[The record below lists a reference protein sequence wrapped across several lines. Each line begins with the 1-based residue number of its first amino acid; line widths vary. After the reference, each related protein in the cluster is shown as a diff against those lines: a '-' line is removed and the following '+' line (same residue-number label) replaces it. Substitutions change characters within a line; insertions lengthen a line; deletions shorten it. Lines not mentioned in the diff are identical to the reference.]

1 MYFCQ
6 VVEKKG
12 PVGRSYIVPKDGGS
26 GCGGGGGGFPR
37 VQSGYETDVSPVLL
51 PFSKLAALLLA
62 RSLKSRRRS

>member
-12 PVGRSYIVPKDGGS
+12 PVGRSYIAPKDGGS
-26 GCGGGGGGFPR
+26 GGGGFPR